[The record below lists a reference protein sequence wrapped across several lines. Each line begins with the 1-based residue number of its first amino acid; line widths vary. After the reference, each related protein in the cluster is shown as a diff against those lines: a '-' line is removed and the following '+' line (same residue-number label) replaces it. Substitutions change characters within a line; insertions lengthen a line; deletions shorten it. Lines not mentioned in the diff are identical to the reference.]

1 MFTNLDSFM
10 PSYNEEIIKAFDEDN
25 NCKFRD
31 PRRFKMPKDFKKK
44 AKVRSKMAKS
54 SKRRNRN
61 F

>member
-10 PSYNEEIIKAFDEDN
+10 PSYNEEMIKAFDEDHGG
-25 NCKFRD
+25 KFRD

-44 AKVRSKMAKS
+44 AKTRFKMSKS